1 MGPLSTFRS
10 EPCSCIIL
18 LSISNLSQ
26 DSDLVRN
33 ICRWVRAAVKIPFFA
48 KMTPNITEIV
58 EIAQAAKEGGADG
71 VTAINT
77 VSGLMGLKANSS
89 AWPAVG
95 KEKKTT
101 YGGLSGN
108 AIRPIA
114 LRDVSAIANKLPGFP
129 ILAAG
134 GIDSAESALQ
144 FLHCGAHVVQ
154 VGPCTQLWL
163 QLGKGTREALQLLVN
178 TVLQFPSHD
187 LFNSMIF
194 YSCPISVPF
203 HGSHSHSADL
213 QCNPQPRL
221 YPSGGL
227 YHWTQ
232 DSPLPPGVFVV
243 SPGRGTFD
251 SLRLKRV
258 CTWPWFMNAKAYVVS
273 NEDHSLC

>member
-1 MGPLSTFRS
+1 M
-10 EPCSCIIL
+10 
-18 LSISNLSQ
+18 
-26 DSDLVRN
+26 VRN

-154 VGPCTQLWL
+154 VGPCTQVWL
-163 QLGKGTREALQLLVN
+163 QLGKGTREALQLLSIQYCN
-178 TVLQFPSHD
+178 FHP
-187 LFNSMIF
+187 MI
-194 YSCPISVPF
+194 YLTP
-203 HGSHSHSADL
+203 
-213 QCNPQPRL
+213 
-221 YPSGGL
+221 
-227 YHWTQ
+227 
-232 DSPLPPGVFVV
+232 
-243 SPGRGTFD
+243 
-251 SLRLKRV
+251 
-258 CTWPWFMNAKAYVVS
+258 
-273 NEDHSLC
+273 

>member
-1 MGPLSTFRS
+1 M
-10 EPCSCIIL
+10 
-18 LSISNLSQ
+18 
-26 DSDLVRN
+26 VRN
-33 ICRWVRAAVKIPFFA
+33 ICRWVRGAVKIPFFA

-58 EIAQAAKEGGADG
+58 KIAQAAKEGGADG

-77 VSGLMGLKANSS
+77 VSGLMGLKGNST

-154 VGPCTQLWL
+154 VGPCTPAWL
-163 QLGKGTREALQLLVN
+163 QLSKRLRKALQLLSIEHCN
-178 TVLQFPSHD
+178 FHP
-187 LFNSMIF
+187 MIHLT
-194 YSCPISVPF
+194 P
-203 HGSHSHSADL
+203 
-213 QCNPQPRL
+213 
-221 YPSGGL
+221 
-227 YHWTQ
+227 
-232 DSPLPPGVFVV
+232 
-243 SPGRGTFD
+243 
-251 SLRLKRV
+251 
-258 CTWPWFMNAKAYVVS
+258 
-273 NEDHSLC
+273 